1 MTATSADGSRSSD
14 PSSRDAPESLGF
26 SRFFHCRLNSSKK
39 NRLML
44 DTAEQD
50 VITALAS
57 GGEPSAPAVSHEE
70 AVAINGKMPG

>member
-1 MTATSADGSRSSD
+1 
-14 PSSRDAPESLGF
+14 
-26 SRFFHCRLNSSKK
+26 
-39 NRLML
+39 ML

-57 GGEPSAPAVSHEE
+57 GGEPSAPAVSQEE